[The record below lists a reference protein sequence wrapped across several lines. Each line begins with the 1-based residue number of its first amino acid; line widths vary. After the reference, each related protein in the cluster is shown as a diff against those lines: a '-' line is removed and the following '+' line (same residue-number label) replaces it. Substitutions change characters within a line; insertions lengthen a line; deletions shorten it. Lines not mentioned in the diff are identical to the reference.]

1 MSDDRQP
8 TYDGGIAAVLDQME
22 ARRDPLTYG
31 KGEALPPLD
40 TDLQPLKTARV
51 GPIAADP
58 EIFYAETTYAKKR
71 KHLRKEFH
79 DEPELCCL
87 NGLLIANLRRRS
99 APPEAAPL
107 FLRLWREEGAFLL
120 EHLNLRWQV
129 SSLTTFADHG
139 ETEPQRRV
147 GHTLSVLLNTMKLYE
162 SERRYSRYD
171 ADTPFTLRNRSR
183 APLPLEMDAFSI
195 EHGGLDVNM
204 IGRIWCD
211 AELDPVI
218 QPLAHHLID
227 ALIHDPGTVFRRLRR
242 MRHRKLKRK
251 ARDAADKA
259 AE

>member
-8 TYDGGIAAVLDQME
+8 TYDGGIDAVLAQME

-31 KGEALPPLD
+31 EGEALPPVDLD
-40 TDLQPLKTARV
+40 LAPLKTDRV
-51 GPIAADP
+51 GPIAKDP

-71 KHLRKEFH
+71 KHLRKEFEG
-79 DEPELCCL
+79 EPELCYL
-87 NGLLIANLRRRS
+87 NGILIANLRRRS
-99 APPEAAPL
+99 QPPVAAPL
-107 FLRLWREEGAFLL
+107 FLRLWREESRFLIA
-120 EHLNLRWQV
+120 HLNLRWLV
-129 SSLTTFADHG
+129 SSITTFADHG
-139 ETEPQRRV
+139 DTEAQRRV

-171 ADTPFTLRNRSR
+171 PDTPFTLRNRSR

-204 IGRIWCD
+204 IGRIWQD
-211 AELDPVI
+211 AGEDPVI
-218 QPLAHHLID
+218 CPLAHHLID
-227 ALIHDPGTVFRRLRR
+227 ALIHDEANVFRRLRR

-251 ARDAADKA
+251 ARDAAAKA